1 MIKEQETTKKVDF
14 HIHYESLNGNAVE
27 EIIDSAKARELSAI
41 ALIGRLEMSDDLPK
55 RVLEINDKG
64 IDVLFGVEYPVKIGD
79 KLVDLISIGFD
90 LDNQGVRSY
99 FGKEER
105 RANNKELALW
115 QKEFL
120 EDKDFSFEGL
130 EGEEQ
135 KLLASLMDGK
145 ISEKAI
151 RFCYLVAKNE
161 TNSSQIMEYKQ
172 QNREIWDDTYAT
184 YSKRPGYQE
193 IEKLESKFL
202 WKLFFAYNQEGF
214 RPIQAEARML
224 IDTVHSANGVVL
236 YSPEGNFDQKVWS
249 DLVEL
254 GIDGIMGWH
263 GGQLEFNKDI
273 IRDTRDRNLIVLGG
287 SDFHPDLDDWQV
299 GVGNGAMFISPRR
312 HFELKSRL
320 QRIAKDRGL

>member
-41 ALIGRLEMSDDLPK
+41 ALIGRLELSDDLPK

-105 RANNKELALW
+105 RANNKRLASW

-120 EDKDFSFEGL
+120 ENKDFSFEGL

-135 KLLASLMDGK
+135 KLLASLIDGK

-151 RFCYLVAKNE
+151 RFCYLVAKND
-161 TNSSQIMEYKQ
+161 TNSVQIMEYKQ

-214 RPIQAEARML
+214 RPIQREASML
-224 IDTVHSANGVVL
+224 IDAVHGANGVVL

-254 GIDGIMGWH
+254 EIDGIMGWH
-263 GGQLEFNKDI
+263 GGKLELNKDL
-273 IRDTRDRNLIVLGG
+273 IRDIRGRNLIIIGG
-287 SDFHPDLDDWQV
+287 SDFHPDFDDWQV
-299 GVGNGAMFISPRR
+299 GIGDGAMFISPRR
-312 HFELKSRL
+312 HLELKSRL
-320 QRIAKDRGL
+320 QRIAKD